1 MEERVLLLEG
11 LLQKSNEKLEL
22 NTQGDNLMMA
32 RIWEELDMLIN
43 VKKEDRI
50 ILTGLTNSVYIV
62 SCRGVDS

>member
-62 SCRGVDS
+62 SCQGVDS